1 MFLCEFHVCYTGTSI
16 NLSFKNYTE
25 KRMKMMI
32 KNINTSN
39 INTFSFFFDF
49 FLISYSF
56 YIHSFLI
63 HWWYANKIYVSL
75 LLEASISLAYLY
87 HFFSFR
93 NEIWFVYANC
103 CFFRYLY
110 CIFLKVSLSSR
121 KFFELIFKNA
131 CETFLLSFLRTFT
144 SFYII
149 IHAQVW
155 IFIHIKN

>member
-1 MFLCEFHVCYTGTSI
+1 MSLLHVWWSLPKQAYKCESMLKFVPLWVSCVLYWYKYKP
-16 NLSFKNYTE
+16 LFQKLYRKKNE
-25 KRMKMMI
+25 NDDKKHKHI
-32 KNINTSN
+32 FI
-39 INTFSFFFDF
+39 FFDF

-63 HWWYANKIYVSL
+63 HCWYANKKYVSL

-121 KFFELIFKNA
+121 KFFELILKMLARRFF
-131 CETFLLSFLRTFT
+131 FLS
-144 SFYII
+144 
-149 IHAQVW
+149 
-155 IFIHIKN
+155 